1 MSTYALFVSCSVVYI
16 GLMARELEDARA
28 AGLIDTYSA
37 DEAVGIVVD
46 ALMFRHRKTRKE
58 LGAALGITGQV
69 ASRKVRGEVTWSIT
83 DVLRAADFLGVDPV
97 QLLPK
102 PVGEAAHRPEARAIE
117 GKAGF
122 EPAPVGSV
130 VGRAG
135 LEPATK
141 GL

>member
-1 MSTYALFVSCSVVYI
+1 
-16 GLMARELEDARA
+16 MARQLEEARA
-28 AGLIDTYSA
+28 AGVIDTYSA

-102 PVGEAAHRPEARAIE
+102 SAGEEAFPLLTEEIAE
-117 GKAGF
+117 GAGF
-122 EPAPVGSV
+122 EPAPVV
-130 VGRAG
+130 NAVGRAG
-135 LEPATK
+135 LEPATVR
-141 GL
+141 L